1 MTIEGVPVILEGR
14 FEKAGV
20 EESLERNCHE
30 RLAQD
35 LCWICIALVYPPL
48 PQRLSAAYSLD
59 EVSRYL
65 RYKVKV
71 FAVGSQGI
79 REEPWQ
85 EGVSFTD
92 LVSVLRQVHQA
103 VVSEDRLAP
112 AVDLLRDG
120 LAAFTTSL
128 GMSADL
134 SALAERLRDAM
145 GLPQATPKKEEIEE
159 DAS

>member
-1 MTIEGVPVILEGR
+1 LGLINDRRSCKEGVSKPDVWMTIEGVPVILEGC
-14 FEKAGV
+14 FEKSGF
-20 EESLERNCHE
+20 EESLERDCRE

-35 LCWICIALVYPPL
+35 LCWICIALVYPPF
-48 PQRLSAAYSLD
+48 PQRLSAAYSLE

-65 RYKVKV
+65 RESRYKVKV

-85 EGVSFTD
+85 EGVHFTD

-112 AVDLLRDG
+112 AVDLLET
-120 LAAFTTSL
+120 A
-128 GMSADL
+128 
-134 SALAERLRDAM
+134 
-145 GLPQATPKKEEIEE
+145 
-159 DAS
+159 